1 MALAISVLYYLLGL
15 VEVATNGWG
24 INGQLYALDWVAAEH
39 AVVQILFY
47 FIAMVALFMIGF
59 WFATIYKRWQATGM
73 LITWIAIAVS

>member
-1 MALAISVLYYLLGL
+1 MPWAGSPR
-15 VEVATNGWG
+15 
-24 INGQLYALDWVAAEH
+24 EH

-73 LITWIAIAVS
+73 LVTWIAIAVVLHRAAGPDHAGRAGGRWWGSGSWPRRR